1 MFWELLRHQ
10 NIPQVNISPAVFDAT
25 TPEHLFVPAWRC
37 HFNHWRILSVIYIDN
52 FPFHLLVNTYN
63 NLTNTFELILLECL
77 SLREGDYFNQKK
89 NTGLKYQQNDK
100 SHPSWPMND
109 NDETI
114 LRDLLLQKW
123 VNTVRNIRNRPTT
136 VTVFHLS
143 RSLVLNNTI
152 HLVCVKNVAR
162 VLATLSLGWVETLG
176 SGWLRSLDGYGEAEG
191 VS

>member
-10 NIPQVNISPAVFDAT
+10 NNPQVNISPVVFDAT
-25 TPEHLFVPAWRC
+25 TPEHLFVPARWC
-37 HFNHWRILSVIYIDN
+37 HFYHWWILSVIYIDN

-63 NLTNTFELILLECL
+63 TFELILLECL
-77 SLREGDYFNQKK
+77 SLTLGDYFNQKK

-100 SHPSWPMND
+100 GHSSWPVNGD
-109 NDETI
+109 DETI

-123 VNTVRNIRNRPTT
+123 VNTVWNTRTRPTT
-136 VTVFHLS
+136 ITVFHLS
-143 RSLVLNNTI
+143 HSLVLNNTI

-162 VLATLSLGWVETLG
+162 VLATLLLGWVETLG
-176 SGWLRSLDGYGEAEG
+176 SGWLRSLDGYGEDEG